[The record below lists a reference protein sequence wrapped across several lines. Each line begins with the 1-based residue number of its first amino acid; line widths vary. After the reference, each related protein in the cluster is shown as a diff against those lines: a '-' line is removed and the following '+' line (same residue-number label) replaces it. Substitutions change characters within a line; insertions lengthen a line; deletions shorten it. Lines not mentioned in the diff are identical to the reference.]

1 MTKSEPR
8 IFHYTIAELY
18 NLIQQ
23 DQLIKPAT
31 EHVPPPAHYVY
42 DLASSIWA
50 GTPGSRRIS
59 FCTPLNV
66 RL

>member
-1 MTKSEPR
+1 MKRSEPR

-31 EHVPPPAHYVY
+31 EPAPEIRGKSLYGEP
-42 DLASSIWA
+42 A
-50 GTPGSRRIS
+50 GPGLNTAHTPG
-59 FCTPLNV
+59 
-66 RL
+66 